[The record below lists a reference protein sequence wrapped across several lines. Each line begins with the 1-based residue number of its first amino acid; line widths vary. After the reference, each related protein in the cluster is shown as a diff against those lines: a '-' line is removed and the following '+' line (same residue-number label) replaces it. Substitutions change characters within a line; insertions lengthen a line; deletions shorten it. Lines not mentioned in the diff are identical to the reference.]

1 MYNVISSFFSN
12 FKYKISLIFLLSFVF
27 FIYEKANSSEEKLKN
42 IILLQNGLVDIS
54 SNQNIDNKY
63 TLELVKNTY
72 NSKKMIRMIIG
83 EKWNKFSD
91 SQKENIHLIFQEY
104 ISLNYS
110 KRFKKIQGPKFKIN
124 GSKNIG
130 DKYFYVQTSLLI
142 KDQEK
147 IEINYLLNQT
157 AKKEWRIF
165 DVLLA
170 GSISEIATKKSE
182 FSKIIEDKGIDFL
195 IESLKKKNSELKI
208 H

>member
-83 EKWNKFSD
+83 EKWNKYAHITNMKVTKIMFY
-91 SQKENIHLIFQEY
+91 LY
-104 ISLNYS
+104 
-110 KRFKKIQGPKFKIN
+110 KIQ
-124 GSKNIG
+124 
-130 DKYFYVQTSLLI
+130 L
-142 KDQEK
+142 
-147 IEINYLLNQT
+147 
-157 AKKEWRIF
+157 
-165 DVLLA
+165 VLW
-170 GSISEIATKKSE
+170 
-182 FSKIIEDKGIDFL
+182 
-195 IESLKKKNSELKI
+195 
-208 H
+208 